1 VVDIATPAS
10 QLASTLQRLMEPVP
24 TLAKVASVTPME
36 VPTDGLRVLLVED
49 NPVNQRVA
57 TLMLKK
63 FHARITLASDGREA
77 LSQLSKDGY
86 DVVLMDCQMP
96 ELDGFETT
104 RQIRQSEKA
113 NVWPGRPR
121 QLIVAMT
128 ANAMAG
134 DRERC
139 LDSGMDDYVPKP
151 LRPDQLQKI
160 IDRAMRDRAGVAAG
174 LSASDAS
181 ARG

>member
-1 VVDIATPAS
+1 
-10 QLASTLQRLMEPVP
+10 LA
-24 TLAKVASVTPME
+24 
-36 VPTDGLRVLLVED
+36 
-49 NPVNQRVA
+49 N
-57 TLMLKK
+57 
-63 FHARITLASDGREA
+63 DGREA
-77 LSQLSKDGY
+77 LSHLAKEGY

-151 LRPDQLQKI
+151 LRPEQIQKI
-160 IDRAMRDRAGVAAG
+160 MDRAMRERAEATAV
-174 LSASDAS
+174 
-181 ARG
+181 